1 MLTVLLAAT
10 LSTAIRAHMTFLA
23 DDLLEGRGT
32 GTRGYDLAARYVSA
46 QFEAMGLNTSL
57 QQVPLRRAELIPEE
71 SYVELIR
78 ANGERTV
85 LLAGKDCIMAGDFR
99 GVSDVEAP
107 LVYAGFGITAANHH
121 HDDYAN
127 LDVKG
132 KIVAVK
138 GGAPQAW
145 ATEERAHWAST
156 KGENAA
162 AHGAIGIIRIWTAE
176 DETFGVWDAT
186 VRSYSDIGT
195 FGWLDGQTPRPFLT
209 QLRGTAWISPQ
220 ASNDLPPHVHIVNHS
235 RMTDVQSANVVGVLP
250 GTDPTLRGEFVVLSA
265 HLDHL
270 GIGAPVFGDTIYNG
284 AVDNASGVAALI
296 ELARMFVAAP
306 PRRSIMFVA
315 FTGEEPGL
323 IGSDYFAQNPPVQR
337 DAIVA
342 DINIDGLSM
351 WPFDALFARGADH
364 STLRKS
370 LAAAG
375 EPFVA
380 DPYPAQAGFV
390 RSDQFSFVRIGVPSM
405 ILGAERSGEARS
417 LALDWLRTR
426 YHRPSDDMT
435 QKLDFDAAARFTMAL
450 YRIGEAVAQQDV
462 RPKWNRGD
470 FFGARFGTP
479 LTRE

>member
-306 PRRSIMFVA
+306 PRRSIMFA
-315 FTGEEPGL
+315 PFPG
-323 IGSDYFAQNPPVQR
+323 Q
-337 DAIVA
+337 
-342 DINIDGLSM
+342 
-351 WPFDALFARGADH
+351 
-364 STLRKS
+364 
-370 LAAAG
+370 
-375 EPFVA
+375 
-380 DPYPAQAGFV
+380 
-390 RSDQFSFVRIGVPSM
+390 
-405 ILGAERSGEARS
+405 
-417 LALDWLRTR
+417 
-426 YHRPSDDMT
+426 
-435 QKLDFDAAARFTMAL
+435 
-450 YRIGEAVAQQDV
+450 
-462 RPKWNRGD
+462 
-470 FFGARFGTP
+470 
-479 LTRE
+479 

>member
-1 MLTVLLAAT
+1 MLAILLAAT

-23 DDLLEGRGT
+23 DDLLEGRGI
-32 GTRGYDLAARYVSA
+32 GTRGYDLAARYVSS
-46 QFEAMGLNTSL
+46 QFEAAGLNTSL

-78 ANGERTV
+78 ANGERT
-85 LLAGKDCIMAGDFR
+85 LLAAGKDCIMAGDFR
-99 GVSDVEAP
+99 GVTDVEAP
-107 LVYAGFGITAANHH
+107 LVYAGFGLTAANHH

-127 LDVKG
+127 LDVAG

-138 GGAPQAW
+138 GGAPASW

-162 AHGAIGIIRIWTAE
+162 KHGAIGIIRIWTDE
-176 DETFGVWDAT
+176 DESFGVWDAT

-195 FGWLDGQTPRPFLT
+195 FAWLDGETPRPFLP

-220 ASNDLPPHVHIVNHS
+220 ASTNLPPRVRIVNHS
-235 RMTDVQSANVVGVLP
+235 RMSNVQSANVVGILP
-250 GTDPTLRGEFVVLSA
+250 GSDPALHNEYVVISA

-270 GIGAPVFGDTIYNG
+270 GIGVPVHGDAIYNG

-296 ELARMFVAAP
+296 ELARMFAAAP
-306 PRRSIMFVA
+306 PRRSMLFVA

-337 DAIVA
+337 ETIVA

-351 WPFDALFARGADH
+351 WPFDSLFARGADH
-364 STLRKS
+364 SSLKKN

-375 EPFVA
+375 EPFVP
-380 DPYPAQAGFV
+380 DPFPAQAGFV

-417 LALDWLRTR
+417 IALDWLRTR

-435 QKLDFDAAARFTMAL
+435 QRLDFDAAARFTTAI
-450 YRIGEAVAQQDV
+450 YRIAEAVAQQDV

-470 FFGARFGTP
+470 FFGARFGTA